1 MSSSLLKYYVYILLC
16 ADGSYYTGRSVDP
29 DKRVSEH
36 NLGLGGDYTKRRR
49 PVRLVWSSGFATE
62 EEAYMAERQ
71 IKGWTRAKKEALIR
85 GDFDLLHEL
94 AKSREKKEREKRRSS
109 PEQLRDPDS
118 SYWEHP
124 STPREDRA

>member
-1 MSSSLLKYYVYILLC
+1 MLAYYVYILLC
-16 ADGSYYTGRSVDP
+16 ADGSYYTGRSTDLER
-29 DKRVSEH
+29 RVSEH

-62 EEAYMAERQ
+62 EEAYIAERQ

-94 AKSREKKEREKRRSS
+94 AKSREKKEREKPRSS
-109 PEQLRDPDS
+109 PERRKDAD
-118 SYWEHP
+118 
-124 STPREDRA
+124 